1 MTKRDYYSVLN
12 VDRNASKEELKKA
25 YRKLAMKYHPDRN
38 PDDKEAEEKFKEAA
52 EAYDVLNNDEKRV
65 KYDRFGHDGVKASG
79 FGSSGFT
86 DVNDIF
92 SHFSDIFGGSS
103 IFDDF
108 FGGGTQRS
116 RRRGAGSP
124 GADLR
129 INLKLTLE
137 EIAIGTTKKIK
148 IKKQVKCDRCNGTG
162 ANKSTSLK
170 TCPVCNG
177 LGEVKSISRSVFG
190 QFVNITTC
198 HNCNGEGSVIDI
210 PCPKCMGD
218 GRYQDEKILDV
229 NVPAGVHDGSYM
241 TLREEGNAGKRGGED
256 GSIIVVF
263 EELPHK
269 YFVRTEDEIV
279 YNLFITY
286 PQAALGAEVDV
297 PTLNGKAVLKIDAGT
312 QPGKLLKMRGKGIKH
327 LNSSGVGNQIV
338 KVNVAIPQ
346 KINSKE
352 KELLKQ
358 LSEMPNIKDSSKAE
372 EKSFFKRFGL

>member
-25 YRKLAMKYHPDRN
+25 YRKLAMQYHPDRN

-65 KYDRFGHDGVKASG
+65 KYDRFGHDGVRASG

-103 IFDDF
+103 IFDDIF
-108 FGGGTQRS
+108 SGRTHRG
-116 RRRGAGSP
+116 RRRAGSQ

-137 EIAIGTTKKIK
+137 EIAAGTTKKIR
-148 IKKQVKCDRCNGTG
+148 IKKQVECDRCNGIG
-162 ANKSTSLK
+162 ADNSTSLK

-177 LGEVKSISRSVFG
+177 LGEVKSVSRSVFG

-198 HNCNGEGSVIDI
+198 HNCDGEGRVIDV

-218 GRYQDEKILDV
+218 GRYEDENMLDV
-229 NVPAGVHDGSYM
+229 NVPAGVHEGSYM
-241 TLREEGNAGKRGGED
+241 TLRGEGNAGKRGGEV

-263 EELPHK
+263 EEIPHK

-286 PQAALGAEVDV
+286 PQAVLGAEVEV

-327 LNSSGVGNQIV
+327 LNSSGAGNQIV
-338 KVNVAIPQ
+338 KVNVAVPQ
-346 KINSKE
+346 KISSKE

-372 EKSFFKRFGL
+372 EKSFFKRFHL

>member
-25 YRKLAMKYHPDRN
+25 YRKLAMMYHPDRN

-52 EAYDVLNNDEKRV
+52 EAYDVLNNDEKRA
-65 KYDRFGHDGVKASG
+65 KYDRFGHDGVRTSD

-103 IFDDF
+103 IFDDI
-108 FGGGTQRS
+108 FGGSTQRG

-137 EIAIGTTKKIK
+137 EIASGITKKIR
-148 IKKQVKCDRCNGTG
+148 IKKQVTCNRCNGTG
-162 ANKSTSLK
+162 ADKSTSLK

-177 LGEVKSISRSVFG
+177 LGEVKSVSRSVFG

-198 HNCNGEGSVIDI
+198 HNCDGEGRVIDV
-210 PCPKCMGD
+210 PCTKCMGD
-218 GRYQDEKILDV
+218 GRYQDEKMLNV
-229 NVPAGVHDGSYM
+229 NVPAGVHEGSYM
-241 TLREEGNAGKRGGED
+241 TLRGEGNAGKRGGED

-263 EELPHK
+263 EEIPHK
-269 YFVRTEDEIV
+269 YFVRSENEII

-286 PQAALGAEVDV
+286 PQAVLGAEVEV
-297 PTLNGKAVLKIDAGT
+297 PTLNGKAILKIDAGT

-327 LNSSGVGNQIV
+327 LNSSGAGNQIV
-338 KVNVAIPQ
+338 KVNVAVPQ

-352 KELLKQ
+352 KDLLKQ

-372 EKSFFKRFGL
+372 EKSFFKRFHL